1 MGSFFLLPQISYHSL
16 RMILRHMIPC
26 AVAHE
31 IQCFERS
38 MLKIFASAVARKY
51 NCQVVSRDVFR
62 EQLRRC
68 KSVDLIR
75 QVYISMVGVEW
86 CEYLM
91 FLFAC
96 LMEVRGGLLSN
107 SNYLFLHASASGECM
122 VTRFILHR
130 RHARVTSTLA
140 TTVARK
146 RAPVRTN
153 ARLSLPE
160 LHSVIL
166 STHKRF

>member
-51 NCQVVSRDVFR
+51 NCPVVSRDVFR

-107 SNYLFLHASASGECM
+107 SNQLFLHASLPRACSTPKGRACTLH
-122 VTRFILHR
+122 TR
-130 RHARVTSTLA
+130 
-140 TTVARK
+140 
-146 RAPVRTN
+146 
-153 ARLSLPE
+153 
-160 LHSVIL
+160 
-166 STHKRF
+166 

>member
-1 MGSFFLLPQISYHSL
+1 MGSLFLLPQISYHSL

-38 MLKIFASAVARKY
+38 MLKLYASVVARKY

-75 QVYISMVGVEW
+75 QVYFSMVGVEW
-86 CEYLM
+86 CEYLICL
-91 FLFAC
+91 FLC
-96 LMEVRGGLLSN
+96 LMEVRGGLLSK
-107 SNYLFLHASASGECM
+107 SNKLFLHASLPRACSTPKGRACTLH
-122 VTRFILHR
+122 TR
-130 RHARVTSTLA
+130 
-140 TTVARK
+140 
-146 RAPVRTN
+146 
-153 ARLSLPE
+153 
-160 LHSVIL
+160 
-166 STHKRF
+166 

>member
-1 MGSFFLLPQISYHSL
+1 MGSFFLLLQISYHSL
-16 RMILRHMIPC
+16 RMTLRHMIPC

-31 IQCFERS
+31 IQCFERY
-38 MLKIFASAVARKY
+38 MLKISASAVARKY

-75 QVYISMVGVEW
+75 HVYISMVGVEW

-96 LMEVRGGLLSN
+96 LMGVRSGLLSN
-107 SNYLFLHASASGECM
+107 SNHLFLHASLPRACSTPKGRACTLH
-122 VTRFILHR
+122 TR
-130 RHARVTSTLA
+130 
-140 TTVARK
+140 
-146 RAPVRTN
+146 
-153 ARLSLPE
+153 
-160 LHSVIL
+160 
-166 STHKRF
+166 